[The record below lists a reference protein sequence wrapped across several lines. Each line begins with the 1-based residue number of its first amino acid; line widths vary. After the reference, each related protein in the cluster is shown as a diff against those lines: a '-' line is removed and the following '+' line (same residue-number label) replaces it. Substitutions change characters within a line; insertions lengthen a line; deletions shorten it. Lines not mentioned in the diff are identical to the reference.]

1 MAKAPSLRSA
11 LVQRVVWRAVVLDEG
26 HVIKNR
32 ETEIAQTVRKMH
44 FCTALLLTGTPLQNN
59 LSELWG
65 LLNFLYPAAFPC
77 RDAFDAAYDLGRGV
91 VDKAALGAARR
102 LLGALMLR
110 RLKADVEKGLPP
122 KLETVVHCPLSHCQL
137 FWYKALLLKDRDQ
150 LKLDDRGP
158 AAGGYKSLV
167 NLLMQLRKTC
177 CHPFLFADAE
187 GCDPGETT
195 LEELVAASGKLRVL
209 DRLLVKLHARKH
221 RVVVFSQFASM
232 VDVLDDYCALRGW
245 PFCRLTGSTNR
256 VQRVV
261 NVRAFNEPSSPLFL
275 FLMTTRA
282 GGLGINLQSADT
294 VVLYDSD
301 WNPQADL
308 QAMAR
313 VHRLGQTKPVHIYR
327 LCSQGTAEERVLQRS
342 QKKLFLSNMVN
353 AAQQLGHDDAAV
365 DDDDVGRLG
374 GAEVLSMLRFG
385 AASMFRGE
393 TNREPTD
400 AELEGIID
408 RTRTG
413 GAEET
418 SGGLVGGVEASA
430 DTFDTSE
437 EFVSTRELFG
447 AEVKAPPRIS
457 HRDISEQWKH
467 VVDGRR
473 ERKQRIKM
481 VEGKGTGYGGAVPV
495 LACNDYELEAGEA
508 SVFDR
513 ELKGANS
520 DGAFAVQKR
529 AMVIAGRDYAHE
541 AEPLCCFGTGKRTSG
556 PVLECAFCPMVFHK
570 ACAARGGYE
579 DAGHLAAGKW
589 RCPQHSCDVC
599 ARSTSAAGGLLFR
612 CEACPATLC
621 EDCLPE
627 AATVVGEPPPRRR
640 GVPQQSAACYI
651 RCSPKCDAIMAARED
666 SSRPS
671 EEPTFAPLDLPPL
684 EVDDRDEF
692 AEAFLSERAFGDGRP
707 ESFKE
712 RAAAAAADDVRLF
725 DADLAATCADCGD
738 GDEDA
743 YDGEPRFRVAIKF
756 RGGAPITAA
765 AKTLARR
772 NAAGRNVGRASLS
785 HLPVRRP
792 PGRAGGRRPGTM

>member
-1 MAKAPSLRSA
+1 APADVRATLRDYQLESLDWFADRHERCGALPCVLGDEMGLGKTLQTIAYLAWLKFEKRLPGAALVICPLSVLSTWLGECARWCPRLRVVKLHSSDVDERARLRGAILDDVGSYDVVVTTYEMAKAPSLRSA

-313 VHRLGQTKPVHIYR
+313 VHRLGQTKTVHIYR

-342 QKKLFLSNMVN
+342 QKKLFLSNMV
-353 AAQQLGHDDAAV
+353 
-365 DDDDVGRLG
+365 
-374 GAEVLSMLRFG
+374 
-385 AASMFRGE
+385 
-393 TNREPTD
+393 
-400 AELEGIID
+400 
-408 RTRTG
+408 
-413 GAEET
+413 
-418 SGGLVGGVEASA
+418 
-430 DTFDTSE
+430 
-437 EFVSTRELFG
+437 
-447 AEVKAPPRIS
+447 
-457 HRDISEQWKH
+457 
-467 VVDGRR
+467 
-473 ERKQRIKM
+473 
-481 VEGKGTGYGGAVPV
+481 
-495 LACNDYELEAGEA
+495 
-508 SVFDR
+508 
-513 ELKGANS
+513 
-520 DGAFAVQKR
+520 
-529 AMVIAGRDYAHE
+529 
-541 AEPLCCFGTGKRTSG
+541 
-556 PVLECAFCPMVFHK
+556 
-570 ACAARGGYE
+570 
-579 DAGHLAAGKW
+579 
-589 RCPQHSCDVC
+589 
-599 ARSTSAAGGLLFR
+599 
-612 CEACPATLC
+612 
-621 EDCLPE
+621 
-627 AATVVGEPPPRRR
+627 
-640 GVPQQSAACYI
+640 
-651 RCSPKCDAIMAARED
+651 
-666 SSRPS
+666 
-671 EEPTFAPLDLPPL
+671 
-684 EVDDRDEF
+684 
-692 AEAFLSERAFGDGRP
+692 
-707 ESFKE
+707 
-712 RAAAAAADDVRLF
+712 
-725 DADLAATCADCGD
+725 
-738 GDEDA
+738 
-743 YDGEPRFRVAIKF
+743 
-756 RGGAPITAA
+756 
-765 AKTLARR
+765 
-772 NAAGRNVGRASLS
+772 
-785 HLPVRRP
+785 
-792 PGRAGGRRPGTM
+792 